1 MKTLLTLVI
10 AAWMLVARGDA
21 QAPAPTNAALR
32 YWMAFAVMRD
42 PPADGATSQ
51 LIERV
56 ASGGA
61 PWDETKL
68 GTILDDNQEALAIMQ
83 RATTLADCDWG
94 IEYELGSKAP
104 IAHLAKARVLGGLS
118 VLAGIRLSAHN
129 QTSQAVD
136 MWLASV
142 RFSQHIARGGS
153 LISLLSGRRVL
164 APALRDLHRLAASQP
179 LDAADRKRIEAVVR
193 ALPETGFDWSAA
205 MKREEA
211 SIDMTAR
218 AMAASRDPRAYYAA
232 IARVPVASV
241 DFGAPS
247 ANDVAAF
254 HAFMA
259 RLENALSLPLDQ
271 AREKLAEIERTREG
285 LHPFFRNSIALV
297 ARGFDDIEIP
307 GRRKSILE
315 ALGKSG

>member
-1 MKTLLTLVI
+1 
-10 AAWMLVARGDA
+10 
-21 QAPAPTNAALR
+21 
-32 YWMAFAVMRD
+32 
-42 PPADGATSQ
+42 
-51 LIERV
+51 
-56 ASGGA
+56 
-61 PWDETKL
+61 
-68 GTILDDNQEALAIMQ
+68 
-83 RATTLADCDWG
+83 
-94 IEYELGSKAP
+94 
-104 IAHLAKARVLGGLS
+104 
-118 VLAGIRLSAHN
+118 
-129 QTSQAVD
+129 
-136 MWLASV
+136 
-142 RFSQHIARGGS
+142 
-153 LISLLSGRRVL
+153 
-164 APALRDLHRLAASQP
+164 
-179 LDAADRKRIEAVVR
+179 
-193 ALPETGFDWSAA
+193 